1 MEVTELVDP
10 IAQLLGIEGASVLAT
25 LAVVSLVARLIGKA
39 IPDDRTGWVGTL
51 RTVCKI
57 VGLYTSNRVTSQVSV
72 NDVAKVLL
80 DSRIPQAPS
89 GNGPTVEDAARNI
102 K

>member
-1 MEVTELVDP
+1 MEVIELVDP

-25 LAVVSLVARLIGKA
+25 MAVISLVARLIGKA
-39 IPDDRTGWVGTL
+39 IPDDRTGWVGIL

-57 VGLYTSNRVTSQVSV
+57 IGLYTPNRVTSQVSV
-72 NDVAKVLL
+72 
-80 DSRIPQAPS
+80 
-89 GNGPTVEDAARNI
+89 EDTANNI